1 MKIIDFEPLTI
12 LTKKLH
18 LRCLVLKTALN
29 IGKMYMPLGG
39 VKNLTYPLIS
49 RENRGQYA
57 SKNEH
62 SISKLCEVTSKS
74 LEMKHDK
81 TYFRSFTLNFT
92 NNHNNHAKK

>member
-1 MKIIDFEPLTI
+1 
-12 LTKKLH
+12 
-18 LRCLVLKTALN
+18 
-29 IGKMYMPLGG
+29 MPLGG

-74 LEMKHDK
+74 LEMKHIP
-81 TYFRSFTLNFT
+81 
-92 NNHNNHAKK
+92 

>member
-49 RENRGQYA
+49 RENRGQHA

-62 SISKLCEVTSKS
+62 SISKLCEVFLKVTRN
-74 LEMKHDK
+74 ETYTIKHI
-81 TYFRSFTLNFT
+81 SVVSP
-92 NNHNNHAKK
+92 